1 MAKGKKQIIRVEDRS
16 SDTPKWMITYADFI
30 MLILVFFI
38 LLFSISQ
45 MDEEKFDAIAQ
56 SFKEEGLFDSSPSIV
71 PFEDPIDGEEQ
82 NDEQLDS
89 LMQQIQQY
97 LESENLQD
105 TVIASRT
112 DRGVVIVLQEQVL
125 FNSGEAEI
133 LPQAFSVLDKVG
145 ELLEGIPNFVRVEG
159 HTDDRPIQT
168 AQYPSNWELST
179 ARSSSVLRYMLDS
192 QKLES
197 ERFAAV
203 GYGDT
208 RPEVPNDG
216 PANWTLNRRVE
227 IVILNRFYEEESEQ

>member
-1 MAKGKKQIIRVEDRS
+1 MTKRKRSIIRVEDRS

-45 MDEEKFDAIAQ
+45 MDEAKFDAIAQ
-56 SFKEEGLFDSSPSIV
+56 SFREEGVFDSSPSIS
-71 PFEDPIDGEEQ
+71 PFEDPIDGTEQ
-82 NDEQLDS
+82 NDEQLDN
-89 LMQQIQQY
+89 LMLQIQQY
-97 LESENLQD
+97 LEKENLQD
-105 TVIASRT
+105 TVVASRT
-112 DRGVVIVLQEQVL
+112 DRGVVIVLQEQVI
-125 FNSGEAEI
+125 FNSGEAGV
-133 LPQAFSVLDKVG
+133 LPQAHPVLDRVG

-159 HTDDRPIQT
+159 HTDNRPIQT

-179 ARSSSVLRYMLDS
+179 ARSSSVLRYMLETRE
-192 QKLES
+192 LES

-208 RPEVPNDG
+208 RPEVANDG

-227 IVILNRFYEEESEQ
+227 IVILNRFYEEESE